1 MTSLVSD
8 IPGCLELLHETQ
20 SPLIIIPS
28 IQKKKKRKEKEK
40 GTEDDKMK
48 CASQLHVEDTRVH
61 SFLSVATI

>member
-1 MTSLVSD
+1 MTSLVSG

-28 IQKKKKRKEKEK
+28 IQKRKEKEK